1 MTGVDI
7 VMDPLGGADTA
18 KGYKLLKP
26 MGKLITYGKSVGQN
40 GEGSRGPGLLNEEGA
55 GSGEKALEL
64 RWP

>member
-40 GEGSRGPGLLNEEGA
+40 EDLGAQGS
-55 GSGEKALEL
+55 
-64 RWP
+64 